1 MNPTRSPKP
10 MSFLMVA
17 LLLAGC
23 AGTKVQNGHEIAY
36 AGMPRPSQ
44 VNVYNFAVNPAE
56 IKGNSG
62 PLARLTRSDNP
73 SEQTAEQM
81 AIGRET
87 ADALATELTEGLKQ
101 LGFNAVRSTQN
112 SPVTADTVLVTG
124 AFGNIDEG
132 NKARRSVIGL
142 GLGKSSLDTKV
153 SVLASG
159 VGSYRELIG
168 FDVHTDSGSMPGAAV
183 MGPAGTAAGAGTAA
197 VVATN
202 AALGAAKSYRSAS
215 AQQAKQ
221 QADKIVSELSK
232 YFLEQGWIGPG
243 QAR

>member
-1 MNPTRSPKP
+1 MNPSRASKP
-10 MSFLMVA
+10 MPVLMAA

-23 AGTKVQNGHEIAY
+23 AGTKMQNEHEIAY
-36 AGMPRPSQ
+36 AGMPKPNQ

-56 IKGNSG
+56 IKQNSG
-62 PLARLTRSDNP
+62 PLARLMQGDNP

-87 ADALATELTEGLKQ
+87 ADALATELTEKLKQ

-112 SPVTADTVLVTG
+112 SSVTADTVLVTG
-124 AFGNIDEG
+124 AFANIDEG

-142 GLGKSSLDTKV
+142 GLGKSSLDSKV
-153 SVLASG
+153 SVLAPG
-159 VGSYRELIG
+159 AGSYRELIG
-168 FDVHTDSGSMPGAAV
+168 FDVHTDSGSMPGAGV
-183 MGPAGTAAGAGTAA
+183 MGPVGAAAGAGTAA
-197 VVATN
+197 VLATN

-215 AQQAKQ
+215 AQQAQQ

-232 YFLEQGWIGPG
+232 YFLKQGWIRAD
-243 QAR
+243 QVR

>member
-1 MNPTRSPKP
+1 DLGGERRAT
-10 MSFLMVA
+10 
-17 LLLAGC
+17 
-23 AGTKVQNGHEIAY
+23 
-36 AGMPRPSQ
+36 MPQP
-44 VNVYNFAVNPAE
+44 V
-56 IKGNSG
+56 
-62 PLARLTRSDNP
+62 
-73 SEQTAEQM
+73 
-81 AIGRET
+81 
-87 ADALATELTEGLKQ
+87 DASHQ
-101 LGFNAVRSTQN
+101 LGTISPAVDGRASA
-112 SPVTADTVLVTG
+112 VEVRGTVSWLTHRDG
-124 AFGNIDEG
+124 P
-132 NKARRSVIGL
+132 
-142 GLGKSSLDTKV
+142 V

-183 MGPAGTAAGAGTAA
+183 MGPAGAAAGAGTAA